1 MGVFGFIPTKQ
12 DMQQPVMQPVMQ
24 PAMVAQ
30 PVAMVQQPAQQ
41 IVTTTTTT
49 GANNKE
55 WRHGIFGCFDDCGM
69 YLLNW
74 CCPEVVYGMACE
86 GTDKSC
92 PKCFFPGLLF
102 FIPILICIIT
112 FGVLSPIMIPIL
124 VLMVIIQRYVMVS
137 NFGIEEGCFQT
148 FICALC

>member
-1 MGVFGFIPTKQ
+1 MG
-12 DMQQPVMQPVMQ
+12 Q

-30 PVAMVQQPAQQ
+30 PMAMVQQPAAQQ

-69 YLLNW
+69 CLLNW
-74 CCPEVVYGMACE
+74 FCPEAVYGIACE
-86 GTDKSC
+86 GEDKSC

-102 FIPILICIIT
+102 FIPI
-112 FGVLSPIMIPIL
+112 F
-124 VLMVIIQRYVMVS
+124 VLMVVIQRYVMVS
-137 NFGIEEGCFQT
+137 NFGIEENCFQT
-148 FICALC
+148 FLCAVCCTECAMQQQAMEAQDRKKAKQNGQQVVTQQVVQRV